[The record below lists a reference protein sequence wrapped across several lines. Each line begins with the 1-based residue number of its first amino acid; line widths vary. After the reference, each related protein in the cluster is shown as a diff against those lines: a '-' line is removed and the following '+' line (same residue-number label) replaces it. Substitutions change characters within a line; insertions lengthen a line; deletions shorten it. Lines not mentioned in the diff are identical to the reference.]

1 MQDSGYAYISDQP
14 RFIDSSPTALS
25 PSPPFHITTPKQPT
39 MAVLNDLPNELVCEI
54 LSNLRSTHL
63 VRVARVSPRLYA
75 VCMPLLYKAPTV
87 VSEGRTS
94 HFLERFTQTLLS
106 QGHESLANH
115 VTSLKLRWDHHDAAP
130 ELTPRTAAYA
140 SRRGLLA
147 LWMTSQDVRF
157 CVLLH
162 LLPRLSVLNI
172 SSPHYFR
179 AFEQFMR
186 AQRFLHPTAR
196 PLGLQCL
203 RELYCVWNN
212 HDQGITRKALVVFMG
227 LPSIRTINV
236 PISEE
241 SYPNSHLPVR
251 PTSPVTDITL
261 HYDSTTIW
269 SVPRILQLPIALQR
283 FTFRIDSPD
292 GGFYLQGLGR
302 AMLPLRETL
311 QFLRLDFSE
320 MGDTDSDESF
330 GHATVA
336 TIGSLRDWPMLRTVI
351 TSLMPLLGRGLKPE
365 SPRLVDVL
373 PRGIRNLE
381 IKDDYYWQEA
391 DIVSQAMQLLA
402 EKQLMVPA
410 LEKLAGLLDFEPNL
424 EFLLRMRLGGGDL
437 SVAFV
442 DDTRSW

>member
-1 MQDSGYAYISDQP
+1 MRTFLTNPASSTP
-14 RFIDSSPTALS
+14 RRPL
-25 PSPPFHITTPKQPT
+25 PPFHITTPKEPT
-39 MAVLNDLPNELVCEI
+39 MAVLNDLPNELLCEI

-63 VRVARVSPRLYA
+63 TRVARVSPRLYA

-87 VSEGRTS
+87 MSEGRTS
-94 HFLERFTQTLLS
+94 HFLERFTRTLLS

-115 VTSLKLRWDHHDAAP
+115 VTSLKLRWDHHDDAP
-130 ELTPRTAAYA
+130 ELTPRIAAYA
-140 SRRGLLA
+140 SRRGLLS
-147 LWMTSQDVRF
+147 LWMASQDVRF

-172 SSPHYFR
+172 SAPHYFH

-186 AQRFLHPTAR
+186 AQRSLHPAAR
-196 PLGLQCL
+196 PLGFQNL

-212 HDQGITRKALVVFMG
+212 HEQGITRKALVVFMG

-241 SYPNSHLPVR
+241 SYPHSHLPVP

-261 HYDSTTIW
+261 YYDSTTIW
-269 SVPRILQLPIALQR
+269 SVPRFLQLPIALQR
-283 FTFRIDSPD
+283 FTFHIDSPD
-292 GGFYLQGLGR
+292 GGFHLQGFGR
-302 AMLPLRETL
+302 AMKPLRQTL
-311 QFLRLDFSE
+311 QYLHLDFSE
-320 MGDTDSDESF
+320 LGDTDSDESF

-351 TSLMPLLGRGLKPE
+351 TSLMPLLGRGLQPD

-381 IKDDYYWQEA
+381 IKDDYYWEEG

-402 EKQLMVPA
+402 EKQLMVPM

-424 EFLLRMRLGGGDL
+424 EYLVRMRLGGGDL
-437 SVAFV
+437 SVTFV
-442 DDTRSW
+442 DDTGTW